1 VQGALR
7 TEVEHFLDCVR
18 HGRAPL
24 VGIDDALRAVALLE
38 AAETALAT
46 GRP

>member
-1 VQGALR
+1 MGR
-7 TEVEHFLDCVR
+7 T
-18 HGRAPL
+18 PL

-46 GRP
+46 GRAVTPEM